1 MPSKKRSGEERGAKK
16 STGPWRV
23 HFFRRHPH
31 GDPSESVPA
40 RDFLDGCPTKVSAMM
55 IAVARAVAEAPPP
68 TFSGGGKWEAMHGKM
83 GGIYEIRVDGPD
95 RHHYRLFCLLERA
108 GAGLGL
114 GGPSLVLVTGLDKPF
129 QTKLSDRDYNEVL
142 ELVAESRKRA
152 PRSVLR

>member
-1 MPSKKRSGEERGAKK
+1 MSSRKRSGKEQGGKQ

-31 GDPSESVPA
+31 DDPYESVPA

-55 IAVARAVAEAPPP
+55 VAVARAVAEAPPP

-95 RHHYRLFCLLERA
+95 RHHYRLFCLL
-108 GAGLGL
+108 
-114 GGPSLVLVTGLDKPF
+114 DKPF
-129 QTKLSDRDYNEVL
+129 QTKLSDRDYDEVL
-142 ELVAESRKRA
+142 ELVAEFRKRA
-152 PRSVLR
+152 PRSVLS